1 MYLQHFACNASAIH
15 SLCAYMSH
23 PLIIQLLRVSYTT
36 WLSEDS
42 IYTVKPLYCG
52 HPLYGKKVPLIESSP
67 HFWDQNAHNRHVW
80 DSTSCRDYSG
90 VLISGGPYI
99 EQFHFIYRN

>member
-1 MYLQHFACNASAIH
+1 MYLQHFSVQCISNSFSMCIH
-15 SLCAYMSH
+15 VTSTH
-23 PLIIQLLRVSYTT
+23 NTIIVVSYTT

-42 IYTVKPLYCG
+42 NIYSETSIVDTLCTEKSAPNRVL
-52 HPLYGKKVPLIESSP
+52 

-90 VLISGGPYI
+90 VLISGGSYI

>member
-1 MYLQHFACNASAIH
+1 
-15 SLCAYMSH
+15 MSH
-23 PLIIQLLRVSYTT
+23 PLIIQLLHVSYTT

-52 HPLYGKKVPLIESSP
+52 QKVPLIESSP
-67 HFWDQNAHNRHVW
+67 HFWDQNAHNHHVW
-80 DSTSCRDYSG
+80 DSCDYSG

-99 EQFHFIYRN
+99 EQVHFIYRN